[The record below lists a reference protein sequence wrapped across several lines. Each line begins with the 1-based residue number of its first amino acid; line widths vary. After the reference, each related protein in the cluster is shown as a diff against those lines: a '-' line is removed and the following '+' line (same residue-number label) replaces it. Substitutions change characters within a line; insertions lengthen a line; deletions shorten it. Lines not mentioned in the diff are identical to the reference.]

1 MEKTWRWFGK
11 KDKITLDMLRQ
22 IGVEGIVTALH
33 DVPNGEIW
41 TEEAINDL
49 KTYIESYGLR
59 WSVVESLPVCEAI
72 KYAGPEREQLIENY
86 KISLAN
92 LGKCGVKTVCYN
104 FMPVIDWIRTDLQ
117 HPWADEA
124 IKYAGPEREQLIE
137 NYKISLANLGKCG
150 VKTVCYNFMPVIDW
164 IRTDLQ
170 HPWADGTSSLYFDRV
185 RFAYFDLRILQ
196 REGAEKD
203 YSAEELA
210 KVTELDKTITEAE
223 KDSLVDAIIVKT
235 QGFVNG
241 NIKEGDKNPVNI
253 FRNLLALYK
262 GIDRDALRE
271 NMRYFLAAIM
281 PVCEEYGVNMCVHPD
296 DPPFQ
301 VLGLP
306 RIVTNEEDIAWFLN
320 AVDNPHN
327 GLTFCAGSLSAGEH
341 NDTRELARKFASRTH
356 FVHLRSTAAMP
367 GGNFIESSH
376 LTGRGHLIDLIRIF
390 EKENPNLPMRVDH
403 GRMMLGDED
412 KGYNPGYSFHGRM
425 LALAQV
431 EGMMAV
437 VQDEMKQKE
446 TQA

>member
-1 MEKTWRWFGK
+1 
-11 KDKITLDMLRQ
+11 MLRQ

-41 TEEAINDL
+41 TVEAINYL
-49 KTYIESYGLR
+49 KQYIESYGMR

-72 KYAGPEREQLIENY
+72 KYAGPERDLLIENY
-86 KISLAN
+86 KVSLAN

-104 FMPVIDWIRTDLQ
+104 FMPVIDWVRTDLQ
-117 HPWADEA
+117 HPW
-124 IKYAGPEREQLIE
+124 P
-137 NYKISLANLGKCG
+137 
-150 VKTVCYNFMPVIDW
+150 
-164 IRTDLQ
+164 
-170 HPWADGTSSLYFDRV
+170 DGSSSLYYDRV
-185 RFAYFDLRILQ
+185 RFAYFDTRILQ

-203 YSAEELA
+203 YTEEELR
-210 KVTELDKTITEAE
+210 KVAELDKVITEAE
-223 KDSLVDAIIVKT
+223 KDELVDAIIVKT

-241 NIKEGDKNPVNI
+241 NIREGDKNPVAI
-253 FRNLLALYK
+253 FKRLLSLYD

-271 NMRYFLAAIM
+271 NMRYFLSAIM

-301 VLGLP
+301 ILGLP
-306 RIVTNEEDIAWFLN
+306 RIVTNEEDIDWFLR

-341 NDTRELARKFASRTH
+341 NDTRELAKKFAKRTH

-376 LTGRGHLIDLIRIF
+376 LSGRGHLIDLIRIF
-390 EKENPNLPMRVDH
+390 EQENPGLPMRVDH

-412 KGYNPGYSFHGRM
+412 KGYNAGYSFHGRM
-425 LALAQV
+425 FALAQV

-437 VQDEMKQKE
+437 VEDELKRGV
-446 TQA
+446 TL

>member
-1 MEKTWRWFGK
+1 MMEKTWRWFGK
-11 KDKITLDMLRQ
+11 KDKITLPMLRQ

-41 TEEAINDL
+41 TVEAINDL
-49 KTYIESYGLR
+49 KSYIESYGLR

-72 KYAGPEREQLIENY
+72 KYAGAEREQLIENY
-86 KISLAN
+86 KVSLAN
-92 LGKCGVKTVCYN
+92 LGKCGIKTVCYN

-117 HPWADEA
+117 HPW
-124 IKYAGPEREQLIE
+124 P
-137 NYKISLANLGKCG
+137 
-150 VKTVCYNFMPVIDW
+150 
-164 IRTDLQ
+164 
-170 HPWADGTSSLYFDRV
+170 DGTSSLYYDRI
-185 RFAYFDLRILQ
+185 RFAYFDIRILE

-203 YSAEELA
+203 YTEEELQ
-210 KVTELDKTITEAE
+210 KVAELDKVITEAE
-223 KDSLVDAIIVKT
+223 KDALIDTIIVKT

-241 NIKEGDKNPVNI
+241 NIKEGDKNPVSI
-253 FRNLLALYK
+253 FKRLLALYK
-262 GIDRDALRE
+262 DINRDALRE
-271 NMRYFLAAIM
+271 NMRYFLSAIM

-306 RIVTNEEDIAWFLN
+306 RIVTNENDIEWFLN
-320 AVDNPHN
+320 AVNNPHN

-341 NDTRELARKFASRTH
+341 NDTRELAKKFAKRTH
-356 FVHLRSTAAMP
+356 FVHLRSTTAMQ

-390 EKENPNLPMRVDH
+390 ENENPGLPMRVDH

-437 VQDEMKQKE
+437 VDDEKKRQIIL
-446 TQA
+446 

>member
-1 MEKTWRWFGK
+1 MMKKTWRWFGK
-11 KDKITLDMLRQ
+11 KDKITLPMLRQ

-41 TEEAINDL
+41 TVEAINDL
-49 KTYIESYGLR
+49 KSYIESYGLR

-72 KYAGPEREQLIENY
+72 KYAGAEREQLIENY
-86 KISLAN
+86 KVSLAN
-92 LGKCGVKTVCYN
+92 LGKCGIKTVCYN

-117 HPWADEA
+117 HPW
-124 IKYAGPEREQLIE
+124 P
-137 NYKISLANLGKCG
+137 
-150 VKTVCYNFMPVIDW
+150 
-164 IRTDLQ
+164 
-170 HPWADGTSSLYFDRV
+170 DGTSSLYYDRI
-185 RFAYFDLRILQ
+185 RFAYFDIRILE

-203 YSAEELA
+203 YTEEELQ
-210 KVTELDKTITEAE
+210 KVTELDKVITEEE
-223 KDSLVDAIIVKT
+223 KDALIDTIIVKT

-241 NIKEGDKNPVNI
+241 NIKEGDKNPVAI
-253 FRNLLALYK
+253 FKRLLALYK
-262 GIDRDALRE
+262 DIDRDTLRE
-271 NMRYFLAAIM
+271 NMRYFLSAIM

-301 VLGLP
+301 ILGLP
-306 RIVTNEEDIAWFLN
+306 RIVTNESDIEWFLN
-320 AVDNPHN
+320 AVNNPHN

-341 NDTRELARKFASRTH
+341 NDTRELAKKFAKRTH
-356 FVHLRSTAAMP
+356 FVHLRSTAAMQ

-390 EKENPNLPMRVDH
+390 ENENPGLPMRVDH

-437 VQDEMKQKE
+437 VDDEKKRQIIL
-446 TQA
+446 

>member
-1 MEKTWRWFGK
+1 MMEKTWRWFGK
-11 KDKITLDMLRQ
+11 KDKITLPMLRQ
-22 IGVEGIVTALH
+22 IGVKGIVTALH

-41 TEEAINDL
+41 TMEAINDL
-49 KTYIESYGLR
+49 KSYIESYGLR

-72 KYAGPEREQLIENY
+72 KYAGAEREQLIENY
-86 KISLAN
+86 KVSLAN
-92 LGKCGVKTVCYN
+92 LGKCGIKTVCYN

-117 HPWADEA
+117 HPW
-124 IKYAGPEREQLIE
+124 P
-137 NYKISLANLGKCG
+137 
-150 VKTVCYNFMPVIDW
+150 
-164 IRTDLQ
+164 
-170 HPWADGTSSLYFDRV
+170 DGTSSLYYDRI
-185 RFAYFDLRILQ
+185 RFAYFDIRILE

-203 YSAEELA
+203 YTEEELQ
-210 KVTELDKTITEAE
+210 KVAELDKVITEAE
-223 KDSLVDAIIVKT
+223 KDALIDTIIVKT

-241 NIKEGDKNPVNI
+241 NIKEGDKNPVSI
-253 FRNLLALYK
+253 FKRLLALYK
-262 GIDRDALRE
+262 DIDRDALRE
-271 NMRYFLAAIM
+271 NMCYFLSAIM

-306 RIVTNEEDIAWFLN
+306 RIVTNENDIEWFLN
-320 AVDNPHN
+320 AVNNPHN

-341 NDTRELARKFASRTH
+341 NDTRELAKKFAKRTH
-356 FVHLRSTAAMP
+356 FVHLRSTAAMQ

-390 EKENPNLPMRVDH
+390 ENENPGLPMRVDH

-437 VQDEMKQKE
+437 VDDEKKRQIIL
-446 TQA
+446 

>member
-1 MEKTWRWFGK
+1 MMEKTWRWFGK
-11 KDKITLDMLRQ
+11 KDKITLPMLRQ

-41 TEEAINDL
+41 TVEAINDL
-49 KTYIESYGLR
+49 KSYIESYGLR

-86 KISLAN
+86 KVSLAN
-92 LGKCGVKTVCYN
+92 LGKCGIKTVCYN

-117 HPWADEA
+117 HAWP
-124 IKYAGPEREQLIE
+124 
-137 NYKISLANLGKCG
+137 
-150 VKTVCYNFMPVIDW
+150 
-164 IRTDLQ
+164 
-170 HPWADGTSSLYFDRV
+170 DGTSSLYYDRI
-185 RFAYFDLRILQ
+185 RFAYFDIRILE
-196 REGAEKD
+196 REGAEND
-203 YSAEELA
+203 YTEEELH
-210 KVTELDKTITEAE
+210 KVAELEKVITEAE
-223 KDSLVDAIIVKT
+223 KDALIDTIIVKT

-241 NIKEGDKNPVNI
+241 NIKEGDKNPVAI
-253 FRNLLALYK
+253 FKRLLALYK
-262 GIDRDALRE
+262 DIDRDTLRA
-271 NMRYFLAAIM
+271 NMRYFLSAIM

-306 RIVTNEEDIAWFLN
+306 RIVTNESDIEWFLN

-341 NDTRELARKFASRTH
+341 NDTRELAKKFAKRTH
-356 FVHLRSTAAMP
+356 FVHLRSTAAIP

-390 EKENPNLPMRVDH
+390 ENENPGLPMRVDH

-437 VQDEMKQKE
+437 VDDEMRKDGR
-446 TQA
+446 